1 MARVRFPV
9 DALFINPA
17 ALAQL
22 GERQTEDLKVP
33 GSIPGGGT
41 HFGFG
46 PHCVAL
52 GAKGHSIDT
61 ARAVFGYRP
70 DSDPF
75 DAALVRLSIGSKAC
89 AGPWRIRRHRFSN
102 PAPNPESWILPIL
115 CGLALPDGS
124 SLQEGRDWTRGSHA
138 ATNPPSRHRQ
148 HAASAHPIRSHRPEI
163 GLIGSKTRLD
173 YLWRAFRRTPLHGG
187 ISRLE
192 AVTRKISP
200 IYLGSSPP
208 NPLSIK

>member
-1 MARVRFPV
+1 MYDSVSIASIAQMVERKTLNLVVVGSIPTGG
-9 DALFINPA
+9 ALLPFAFGAGAIGCPWGPGALIPSA

-52 GAKGHSIDT
+52 GSKAHSIDT

-89 AGPWRIRRHRFSN
+89 AGPRRIRRHRFSN
-102 PAPNPESWILPIL
+102 PAPNPENWILPIL

-163 GLIGSKTRLD
+163 GLIGS
-173 YLWRAFRRTPLHGG
+173 
-187 ISRLE
+187 
-192 AVTRKISP
+192 
-200 IYLGSSPP
+200 
-208 NPLSIK
+208 